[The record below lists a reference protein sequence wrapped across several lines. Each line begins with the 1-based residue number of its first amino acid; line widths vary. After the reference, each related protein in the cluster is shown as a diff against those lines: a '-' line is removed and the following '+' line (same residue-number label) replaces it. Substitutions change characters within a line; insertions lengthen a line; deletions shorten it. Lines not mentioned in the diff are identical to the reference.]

1 MPGYRIPLSLWSLH
15 RHITV
20 ASALV
25 VVLTLAVLA
34 LGRWQASQ
42 QQALQSHTAAL
53 QQELQQLQQQRG
65 ALTPPDLF
73 SILPA
78 ASRSD
83 DITRD
88 IVRFAQTHGV
98 QISTVGIEA
107 RKASETQWPQ
117 HLFQVSAQCAYPAC
131 KAWLAELLD
140 RYPSLTVQ
148 SLSILS
154 NPQSPVLLEL
164 RTSLAWFVRNGQE

>member
-1 MPGYRIPLSLWSLH
+1 MPGYRIPLSLWPLR
-15 RHITV
+15 RHFIV

-42 QQALQSHTAAL
+42 QQALQSQTAAL
-53 QQELQQLQQQRG
+53 QQELQQLQQQRS
-65 ALTPPDLF
+65 ASTSPDLF
-73 SILPA
+73 STLPA

-88 IVRFAQTHGV
+88 IARFAQTHGV

-107 RKASETQWPQ
+107 RKASEAQWPQ
-117 HLFQVSAQCAYPAC
+117 HLFQVAAQCAYPAC
-131 KAWLAELLD
+131 KSWLGELLD

-148 SLSILS
+148 SLSMQS
-154 NPQSPVLLEL
+154 NPQSPGSLEL
-164 RTSLAWFVRNGQE
+164 RASLAWFVRGGQE

>member
-1 MPGYRIPLSLWSLH
+1 MPGYRIPLSQWPLR

-20 ASALV
+20 AATLV
-25 VVLTLAVLA
+25 VVLILAVLA

-42 QQALQSHTAAL
+42 QQAVQTHTAAL
-53 QQELQQLQQQRG
+53 QQELQQFQQQHSTS
-65 ALTPPDLF
+65 TPPDLF
-73 SILPA
+73 STLPT

-88 IVRFAQTHGV
+88 IARFAQTHGV
-98 QISTVGIEA
+98 QISTVGIEV

-148 SLSILS
+148 SLSIQS
-154 NPQSPVLLEL
+154 NPQSPVQLEL
-164 RTSLAWFVRNGQE
+164 RASLAWFVRGGQE